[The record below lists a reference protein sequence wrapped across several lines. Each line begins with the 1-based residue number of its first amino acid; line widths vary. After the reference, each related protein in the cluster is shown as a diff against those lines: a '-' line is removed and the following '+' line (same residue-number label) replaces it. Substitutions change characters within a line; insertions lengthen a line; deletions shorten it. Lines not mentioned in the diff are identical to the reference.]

1 MVDIEIKRDRIVI
14 RYRGKKWDWMIEP
27 RYWRNAILWTCVL
40 FLFPLVSYFVSPGL
54 INTMVTAN
62 IYAAIAIPLA
72 LMTVGTGRINFGP
85 NFYIGIGGYTAA
97 LLSIYCGWGP
107 LATLP
112 FAIIFSVF
120 AAVIF
125 SPLVIVARGLYYV
138 LLTLLLPLVFL
149 EVTFIYTGI
158 FKGDVGLFGVDL
170 LVRFENVK
178 LNFITAAYISSG
190 IMLLY
195 LLIVNKLLKSRY
207 GLIMATIND
216 DEEVADGI
224 GVNINKVKILS
235 FVCAAGMIGVMGW
248 FLAHYFGTFAGI
260 TYLPLTFMLKILLV
274 FIIGGRAQVFG
285 CVAGGYFIAFLEMI
299 LIRTMGQFQP
309 VAFPIILLVLL
320 FVLPSGEGLFGIYR
334 KRHYREYLPTIHVRR

>member
-1 MVDIEIKRDRIVI
+1 MVEIEIKRDRIVI
-14 RYRGKKWDWMIEP
+14 RHKGKKWDWMIEP
-27 RYWRNAILWTCVL
+27 RYWRNAILWTCLL

-62 IYAAIAIPLA
+62 IYAAIAIPLG

-85 NFYIGIGGYTAA
+85 NFYVGVGGYAAA

-112 FAIIFSVF
+112 FAIIFSVI

-158 FKGDVGLFGVDL
+158 FKGDVGLFGVEP
-170 LVRFENVK
+170 LVSFENVK
-178 LNFITAAYISSG
+178 LNFILAAYISAG

-195 LLIVNKLLKSRY
+195 LLIVNKVLKSRY
-207 GLIMATIND
+207 GLIMATVND
-216 DEEVADGI
+216 DEEVAHGI
-224 GVNINKVKILS
+224 GVNINMVKIIS
-235 FVCAAGMIGVMGW
+235 FVCASGMIGVMGW

-274 FIIGGRAQVFG
+274 FMIGGRAQIFG
-285 CVAGGYFIAFLEMI
+285 CVVGGYFIAFLEMY

-309 VAFPIILLVLL
+309 VAFPIILLILL
-320 FVLPSGEGLFGIYR
+320 FLLPRGEGLFGFYR

>member
-14 RYRGKKWDWMIEP
+14 RYKGKKWDWMIEP
-27 RYWRNAILWTCVL
+27 RYWRNAIIWTCGL
-40 FLFPLVSYFVSPGL
+40 FLFPVVSYFVSPGL

-97 LLSIYCGWGP
+97 LLSIHCGWGP
-107 LATLP
+107 LATFP
-112 FAIIFSVF
+112 FAIIFSVL
-120 AAVIF
+120 AAIIF

-170 LVRFENVK
+170 LVKFENVK
-178 LNFITAAYISSG
+178 LNFIAAAYISAV

-216 DEEVADGI
+216 DEEVAHGI
-224 GVNINKVKILS
+224 GVNINKVKIFS

-274 FIIGGRAQVFG
+274 FMVGGRAQVFG